1 MITNGKL
8 VARNVDP
15 AAYHKTDCER
25 GEHDYRMGQSS
36 LMLFAE
42 CPHRWING
50 YERKETDSTDWGSL
64 MDCLFL
70 TPDQFYKRY
79 AVTPETYPDSKTGEP
94 KKWNWNA
101 NFCKDWRESQS
112 PRLPLTTEENLEAHG
127 ALARLMASDPVADII
142 KCSDRQV
149 MLVAEWHD
157 KATGLEIPVKTLID
171 LEPSLNH
178 PTYGHCLGDFK
189 TSYTANGERW
199 SKIAAEHNYHVQA
212 ALSLDIYEN
221 ATGDGRDSWLN
232 VVQENFAPWEVAD
245 PIPML
250 SQEFID
256 EGRKAYRAALAR
268 YCECLA
274 SGEWPSYPTG
284 NLVIKPFQII
294 DPPAWLAMQQM
305 QRLTS
310 PKPQPAFASEMPS

>member
-8 VARNVDP
+8 IGANVDP
-15 AAYHKTDCER
+15 DAYHRTDKER
-25 GEHDYRMGQSS
+25 GDRDYPMGRSS

-42 CPHRWING
+42 CPHKWING
-50 YERKETDSTDWGSL
+50 YERKESEATEWGSL
-64 MDCLFL
+64 IDCLFL
-70 TPDQFYKRY
+70 TPDQFEKRY
-79 AVTPETYPDSKTGEP
+79 AITPETYPDSKTKEP

-101 NFCKDWRESQS
+101 NFCKDWRDEQA
-112 PRLPLTTEENLEAHG
+112 PKIAITRDENLEACN
-127 ALARLMASDPVADII
+127 AIARLGESEPMMDLL
-142 KCSDRQV
+142 KCCLRQV

-157 KATGLEIPVKTLID
+157 KETGLEIPLKTLID
-171 LEPSLNH
+171 LVPALDH
-178 PTYGHCLGDFK
+178 ATYGRCLADFK

-199 SKIAAEHNYHVQA
+199 SKVAAEHNYHVQA

-221 ATGDGRDSWLN
+221 ATGEGRDSWLN

-250 SQEFID
+250 SQEFIN
-256 EGRKAYRAALAR
+256 EGRKAYKAALAK

-284 NLVIKPFQII
+284 NLVIKQFQII
-294 DPPAWLAMQQM
+294 DPPPWLAMQQM
-305 QRLTS
+305 QRLS
-310 PKPQPAFASEMPS
+310 PTPQPQFESTMPS